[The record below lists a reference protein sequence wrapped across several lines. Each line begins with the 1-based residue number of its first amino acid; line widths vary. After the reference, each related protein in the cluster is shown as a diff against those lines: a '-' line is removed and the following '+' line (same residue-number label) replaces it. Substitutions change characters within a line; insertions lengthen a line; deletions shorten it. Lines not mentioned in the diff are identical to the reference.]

1 MLGDPQYKAIHLT
14 SYQQF
19 SYKTKHV
26 VRRVEIVPPES
37 TDNGSGVDVPQ
48 IGTKPQIGTE
58 HPIEDPQCPEG
69 YKLAKKGT
77 CKKIIHDDNPCGK
90 TKYKTIEIMENI
102 KQQLLIVVDITNISP
117 GLFSVPQCHKSI

>member
-1 MLGDPQYKAIHLT
+1 MKDYKNKIINILEKNIDEFYT
-14 SYQQF
+14 SALLASDLQV
-19 SYKTKHV
+19 SKRTIINTIK
-26 VRRVEIVPPES
+26 EINSKEKIIYA
-37 TDNGSGVDVPQ
+37 TN
-48 IGTKPQIGTE
+48 K
-58 HPIEDPQCPEG
+58 G